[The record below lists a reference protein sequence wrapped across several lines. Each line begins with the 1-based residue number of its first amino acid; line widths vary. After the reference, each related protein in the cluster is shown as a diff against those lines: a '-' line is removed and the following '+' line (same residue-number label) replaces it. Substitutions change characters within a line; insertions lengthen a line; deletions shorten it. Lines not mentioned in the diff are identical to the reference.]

1 MVNEPAAS
9 PRVRRLRT
17 GALALLVVAGCVNYM
32 DRSAVA
38 VANGPIR
45 DSLGLSL
52 GEMGLL
58 LSSFAWAYGF
68 AQLPAGMLVDRFG
81 PRRVLGAGL
90 VLWSL
95 AQVGSAFSRSLA
107 GFALAR
113 VALGLG
119 ESPMYTGGTR
129 VCADWYA
136 ERERTMPVSVFNA
149 SASLGPAIAPAILT
163 GLMAAYGWRAMF
175 VAIGVAGVA
184 VAVAWVALYR
194 GPDAAGLSPDERA
207 AISDRHAAA
216 LPNSA
221 APPAPGVP
229 ADAAAGGPPGAAPGA
244 QPPAAPSAPL
254 RDVRRLLRR
263 RTSWGMALGFCGV
276 IYMTWLYATWL
287 PGYLQ
292 TQRHLDATAAGLLS
306 SIPLA
311 AGFVGALAGGW
322 VAQRLG
328 RAGLDPREACRWP
341 VIVAML
347 GTAGFTVAGALAPGV
362 AGSLALLS
370 GGVFLAN
377 LASSCGWALGAVM
390 APPAEVGTLEAIQ
403 NVGGSLGGALAPLVT
418 GVVVQATGSF
428 LPALFLAAA
437 VSVGSAIAYATLVR
451 SPAK

>member
-1 MVNEPAAS
+1 MVTHGAPS
-9 PRVRRLRT
+9 RRVRRLRT

-81 PRRVLGAGL
+81 PRRVLGVGL

-107 GFALAR
+107 GFTMAR

-136 ERERTMPVSVFNA
+136 ERERTMPVAVFNA

-163 GLMAAYGWRAMF
+163 GLMAAYGWRTMF
-175 VAIGVAGVA
+175 VAIGAAGVL
-184 VAVAWVALYR
+184 VAVAWVLLYR
-194 GPDAAGLSPDERA
+194 GPDAAGLSPAERA
-207 AISDRHAAA
+207 AISDEPRDAVPPRAVSSEPAGAAGVPVGAAAGAGRHAA
-216 LPNSA
+216 SR
-221 APPAPGVP
+221 
-229 ADAAAGGPPGAAPGA
+229 
-244 QPPAAPSAPL
+244 APL
-254 RDVRRLLRR
+254 RDVRQLLQQ
-263 RTSWGMALGFCGV
+263 RTSWGMALGFSGV
-276 IYMTWLYATWL
+276 IYMTWLFATWL

-311 AGFVGALAGGW
+311 AGFLGALAGGW
-322 VAQRLG
+322 VASRLG
-328 RAGLDPREACRWP
+328 RAGMDPREACRWP
-341 VIVAML
+341 VILAML

-437 VSVGSAIAYATLVR
+437 VSVGSAVAYATLVR
-451 SPAK
+451 APVG